1 MLRSPAGCPSL
12 RLGSLPMC
20 LGTGGY
26 ALTYQEH
33 ESAGALDDGRG
44 AAAILSASG
53 TQRPKSSD
61 SRRGAVAHV
70 RHHLFSPLPS
80 SCIPCRLDHA
90 PDTSELRTATNKCLH
105 RKRKNTPIFFLRGW
119 GPLPPTA
126 LGVYGGCPPCPLAGG
141 RCWLKNPGYHTTTEK
156 EVGGSRPP
164 LLLVLCYQIVDVPTF
179 IRLAFQPFY

>member
-1 MLRSPAGCPSL
+1 MTITPLIDCRLPAACPPLMLREPAGCPSL
-12 RLGSLPMC
+12 TLGSLTMC
-20 LGTGGY
+20 LGAGGY

-44 AAAILSASG
+44 SAAILSASG

-61 SRRGAVAHV
+61 CGRGTVAHV
-70 RHHLFSPLPS
+70 RNHLFSPLPS

-126 LGVYGGCPPCPLAGG
+126 LGVYGGCPPCPIAGG
-141 RCWLKNPGYHTTTEK
+141 RSWLQHPGWW
-156 EVGGSRPP
+156 GAPP
-164 LLLVLCYQIVDVPTF
+164 PGAQP
-179 IRLAFQPFY
+179 LALSL

>member
-20 LGTGGY
+20 LGAGGY

-44 AAAILSASG
+44 SAAILSASG

-61 SRRGAVAHV
+61 SGRGTVAHV

-90 PDTSELRTATNKCLH
+90 PDTSELRAATNKCLH

-126 LGVYGGCPPCPLAGG
+126 LGVYGGCPPCPLADN
-141 RCWLKNPGYHTTTEK
+141 RCWLQHPGYHTTTEK
-156 EVGGSRPP
+156 EIGCLRTPF
-164 LLLVLCYQIVDVPTF
+164 LFVLCYQIVDVPTF
-179 IRLAFQPFY
+179 VRLALQPFY